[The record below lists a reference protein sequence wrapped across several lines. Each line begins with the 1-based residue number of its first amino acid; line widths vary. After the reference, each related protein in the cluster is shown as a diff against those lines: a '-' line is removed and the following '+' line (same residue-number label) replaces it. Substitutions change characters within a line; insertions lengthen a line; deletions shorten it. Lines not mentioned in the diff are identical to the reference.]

1 MNSSITD
8 QFPEWLK
15 EYDLLHIIV
24 ASGLLLLFVLILIV
38 FGIRKSRKKP
48 AIPFLTIPSF
58 QIAPLGKD
66 AFLKLNNPGERLT
79 LLALEIIG
87 KTDIHVKNQVAG
99 HVMATAA
106 NYSILMEASSNNRI
120 GNDLKVAVTFVDGY
134 NKTYRQV
141 FTLDPIESVSIKRTR
156 K

>member
-15 EYDLLHIIV
+15 EYDPLHIIV
-24 ASGLLLLFVLILIV
+24 AAALLLLFVLILII
-38 FGIRKSRKKP
+38 FGIRKSRKKS

-66 AFLKLNNPGERLT
+66 AFLKLSNPGERLT
-79 LLALEIIG
+79 LLSLEIMG
-87 KTDIHVKNQVAG
+87 KSDIHIKNQVAG
-99 HVMATAA
+99 HVMTTAA
-106 NYSILMEASSNNRI
+106 NYSILMETSSNSRI
-120 GNDLKVAVTFVDGY
+120 ENDLRVAVIFVDGH

-141 FTLDPIESVSIKRTR
+141 FTLDPIESVSIKRMR